1 MDSWDKFK
9 ETSLPPAKHFY
20 SNLSMSGVSDEDY
33 EYACRVWREFGIEN
47 MGEYHDLYLRT
58 DVVLLS
64 NVFESFTRVCLEN
77 YGLDPSHFYTAPG
90 LVWKACLKKTGIRL
104 ELLLNPD
111 MLLMFERGIRGGIT
125 RSVHRWAAANNP
137 YMESECDKNKP
148 TKYLQYLDANNL
160 YEWAMSQPLPT
171 GGFHW
176 VELRKDWSLK
186 TIIEGLAVKKDCGYL
201 LEVDV
206 AYPKELHNYHND
218 LPLMCAKMKIN
229 GVEKLV
235 PNLYYKKKYV
245 IQIKAL
251 KQAIDHGLALERI
264 HRCIEFK
271 QSAWMK
277 EYIDFNTTLRTAA
290 KNDFEKDF
298 YKLMNNSVFRKTM
311 KNIRKH
317 RSIKLVNDEEEYLK
331 NVMKPNF
338 KSGTLLGPDLMGC
351 EMGKVR
357 VVMNKPVYLGQAI
370 LDLSKTIM
378 YEFHYDYMIPKYG
391 DRLKLCYMDTD
402 SLIYNTKTEY
412 FYKDIADDVETR
424 FDTSGYPNDGSRPLS
439 VGKNTKVIGLM
450 KDELCG
456 EIMKE
461 FVSLRPKMYSYII
474 GNSEPKKCKGIKK

>member
-1 MDSWDKFK
+1 
-9 ETSLPPAKHFY
+9 
-20 SNLSMSGVSDEDY
+20 
-33 EYACRVWREFGIEN
+33 
-47 MGEYHDLYLRT
+47 
-58 DVVLLS
+58 
-64 NVFESFTRVCLEN
+64 
-77 YGLDPSHFYTAPG
+77 
-90 LVWKACLKKTGIRL
+90 
-104 ELLLNPD
+104 

-125 RSVHRWAAANNP
+125 QSVHRWAAANNP
-137 YMESECDKNKP
+137 YMDSEYDKNKP

-160 YEWAMSQPLPT
+160 YGWAMSQPLPT

-176 VELRKDWSLK
+176 VELRKDWSPE
-186 TIIEGLAVKKDCGYL
+186 TIIEELAAKKDRGYL

-206 AYPKELHNYHND
+206 AYPKELHDYHDD
-218 LPLMCAKMKIN
+218 LPFMCAKMKIN

-235 PNLYYKKKYV
+235 PNLYHKKKYV
-245 IQIKAL
+245 IHIKAL
-251 KQAIDHGLALERI
+251 KQAIDHGLVLERI

-277 EYIDFNTTLRTAA
+277 EYIDFNTRLRTAA

-298 YKLMNNSVFRKTM
+298 YKLMNNSVFGKTM
-311 KNIRKH
+311 ENIRKH
-317 RSIKLVNDEEEYLK
+317 RNISLVNDEEEYLK

-402 SLIYNTKTEY
+402 SLIYNIKTED

-424 FDTSGYPNDGSRPLS
+424 FDTSGYPNDGSRPLP
-439 VGKNTKVIGLM
+439 VGKNKKVIGLM
-450 KDELCG
+450 KDELGG

-461 FVSLRPKMYSYII
+461 FIGLRPKMYSYRV
-474 GNSEPKKCKGIKK
+474 GNSEPKKCKGIKKCVVKRTISFDDYKRCLFSGEQCHRSQLLFRSCKHDVKTLEVNKLALSREDDKRISIDRVASCAIGHYRVPIWLKNKKSNNPYTKWEALTIKTFKTSKIFAAKVSENL